1 MNRIKNIIRANSLAK
16 DNEQFAKANEYLRK
30 KISEMSVNIIED
42 GIYLM
47 EQPFIPEYLGFQETV
62 LEQDDILLAR
72 IYTRNGYNLARP
84 VNGTDRNWFLLYPDG
99 KRVEVKIDNMY
110 NGIIILDA
118 LGLDYQI
125 DKYRNGEY
133 SLENL

>member
-62 LEQDDILLAR
+62 LEQDDIILAR